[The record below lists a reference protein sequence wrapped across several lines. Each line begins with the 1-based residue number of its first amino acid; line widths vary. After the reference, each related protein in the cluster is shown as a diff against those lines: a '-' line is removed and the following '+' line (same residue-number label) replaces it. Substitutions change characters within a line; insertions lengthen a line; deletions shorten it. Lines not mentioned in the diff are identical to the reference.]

1 MCAYILTTLYKD
13 IDMELAEK
21 DKGRDFTLRN
31 ARMDDIDQIIKI
43 NRLTLPENYPY
54 YFFVEHL
61 KEYGL
66 AFFVAVVDDK
76 VVGYIMPR
84 IEWGFSN
91 IKQLPSLVRKG
102 HVVSIAVLEEYR
114 RKGIATALLEASM
127 KSMKNDYNAEEIY
140 LEVRV
145 TNYPAIA
152 LYEKLNFKKVKVL
165 KGYYADG
172 EDAYLMARQL

>member
-1 MCAYILTTLYKD
+1 
-13 IDMELAEK
+13 MELSEK
-21 DKGRDFTLRN
+21 DKRLEFIVRN
-31 ARMDDIDQIIKI
+31 ARLDDIEEIMKI

-61 KEYGL
+61 KEYNL
-66 AFFVAVVDDK
+66 AFYVAVVENK

-91 IKQLPSLVRKG
+91 FKHPPTLTRKG

-127 KSMKNDYNAEEIY
+127 KSMKNDYKAEEVY

-145 TNYPAIA
+145 SNYNAIN
-152 LYEKLNFKKVKVL
+152 LYEKLGFKKIKVL
-165 KGYYADG
+165 RSYYADG
-172 EDAYLMARQL
+172 EDAYLMARPL

>member
-1 MCAYILTTLYKD
+1 MEITEKEKGKD
-13 IDMELAEK
+13 FSI
-21 DKGRDFTLRN
+21 RN
-31 ARMDDIDQIIKI
+31 ARMDDIDEIIKI

-61 KEYGL
+61 KEYNL
-66 AFFVAVVDDK
+66 AFFVAVTDGK

-91 IKQLPSLVRKG
+91 LRQLPVLVRKG

-114 RKGIATALLEASM
+114 RRGIATALLNASM
-127 KSMKNDYNAEEIY
+127 QSMKNDYKAEEVY

-145 TNYPAIA
+145 SNNPAIA
-152 LYEKLNFKKVKVL
+152 LYEKLGFSKVKVL
-165 KGYYADG
+165 KAYYADG
-172 EDAYLMARQL
+172 EDAYLMARPL